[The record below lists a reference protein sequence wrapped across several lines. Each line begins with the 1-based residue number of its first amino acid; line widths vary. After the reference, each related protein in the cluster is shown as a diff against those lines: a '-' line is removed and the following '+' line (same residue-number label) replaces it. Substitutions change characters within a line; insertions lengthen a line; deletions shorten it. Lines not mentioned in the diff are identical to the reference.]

1 MPDSVQL
8 VFRNAQARE
17 LRRGHYVPISVRTA
31 MTTHFIRN
39 PDGYV
44 EIHYQD
50 RERFAFTLDQA
61 SHIADQLG
69 LPSA

>member
-1 MPDSVQL
+1 MPDTVHL
-8 VFRNAQARE
+8 IFRNANARE
-17 LRRGHYVPISVRTA
+17 LKRGNYIPSAVRSV
-31 MTTHFIRN
+31 MTGHFFRN
-39 PDGYV
+39 PNGYV

-50 RERFAFTLDQA
+50 RERFAFTSTQA